1 MNAEMA
7 QLQHRTA
14 NKRLH
19 TDLLTL
25 QARQSAMHESK
36 LLLTELE
43 HVENAIADGCSEACV
58 DDAAGDA
65 DDDSLVVQQLV
76 ALSARFLVDRA
87 FARQLRRLCRM
98 NHCTTRSDCCY
109 NLSIH
114 QYFVDLDLPHRR

>member
-19 TDLLTL
+19 TDLPTL

-58 DDAAGDA
+58 DDDAGDA

-87 FARQLRRLCRM
+87 FAPALSNEPLQS
-98 NHCTTRSDCCY
+98 TRSDCCY

>member
-36 LLLTELE
+36 LLLTQAELE
-43 HVENAIADGCSEACV
+43 HVENTIADGCSEACV
-58 DDAAGDA
+58 DAAASDA
-65 DDDSLVVQQLV
+65 DGDGLVVQRLV

-87 FARQLRRLCRM
+87 FARQLHRLC
-98 NHCTTRSDCCY
+98 
-109 NLSIH
+109 
-114 QYFVDLDLPHRR
+114 